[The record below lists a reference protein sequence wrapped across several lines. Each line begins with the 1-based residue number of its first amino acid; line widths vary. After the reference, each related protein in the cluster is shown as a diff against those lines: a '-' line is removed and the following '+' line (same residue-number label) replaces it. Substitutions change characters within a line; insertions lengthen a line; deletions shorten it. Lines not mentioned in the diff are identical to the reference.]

1 MFLTATVTK
10 WQDNKFSG
18 GRVSP
23 RDTTGRQFILNT
35 SYMYD
40 IRANGTGSKL
50 YFADRRL
57 DRREKGSYMEIDQS
71 VADIRTAGDTVVS
84 KLITL
89 PVYRN
94 NNPNRAT
101 DNIIISTDSL
111 IYADRYNGSPLDLS
125 WVMIEET
132 AFKIKPSLALV
143 ALSLED
149 ILSESS
155 LLKDYDGNGY
165 TTTIIGSQEWIVENL
180 KVTHYSDGTDV
191 SLITDDDLWQ
201 ADTDGA
207 YCFYENDETNF
218 DFTGILYN
226 WYAASNIKDIAY
238 FERSGVQEIG
248 WRVPTFNDWT
258 ALMLEIGGLLHGGD
272 LKEIGTVHWTPPNI
286 GATDIYGFKGI
297 SGGNRYI
304 DEPLGDGFSGQGRFG
319 DMWST
324 TPIDALEA
332 NSVYLI
338 NDNPLF
344 ASLEAKKFYG
354 MNIRCVRDV

>member
-40 IRANGTGSKL
+40 IKSNGTGSKL

-57 DRREKGSYMEIDQS
+57 DRREKGSYLEITQS
-71 VADIRTAGDTVVS
+71 VDDIRTAGDTVTS
-84 KLITL
+84 KMITL
-89 PVYRN
+89 PIHRN

-101 DNIIISTDSL
+101 DNIIINTDSL
-111 IYADRYNGSPLDLS
+111 IYADRYNGSPLNLS

-143 ALSLED
+143 ALSIEE
-149 ILSESS
+149 ILTATS

-165 TTTIIGSQEWIVENL
+165 TTAIIGSQEWIVENL
-180 KVTHYSDGTDV
+180 RVTHYSDGTEV

-207 YCFYENDETNF
+207 YCFYENDEDNF
-218 DFTGILYN
+218 DFSGLLYN
-226 WYAASNIKDIAY
+226 WYVASNIKDIAY
-238 FERSGVQEIG
+238 FERSGVQETG
-248 WRVPTFNDWT
+248 WRVPTFDDWT
-258 ALMLEIGGLLHGGD
+258 TLMLQIGGILYGGD
-272 LKEIGTVHWTPPNI
+272 LKEIGTVHWTPPNV
-286 GATDIYGFKGI
+286 GATDLYGFKAI

-304 DEPLGDGFSGQGRFG
+304 DVFLGDGFSGEGIYG
-319 DMWST
+319 DMWSSSEW
-324 TPIDALEA
+324 DGD
-332 NSVYLI
+332 NGQSVFLT
-338 NDNPLF
+338 NDNSFF
-344 ASLEAKKFYG
+344 ASLETLKFNG